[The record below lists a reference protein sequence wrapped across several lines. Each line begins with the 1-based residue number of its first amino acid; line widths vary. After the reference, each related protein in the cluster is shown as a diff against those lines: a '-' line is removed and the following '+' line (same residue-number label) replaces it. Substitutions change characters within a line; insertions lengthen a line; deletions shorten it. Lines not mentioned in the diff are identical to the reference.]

1 MSSSTSAAS
10 LRVPDAAAAAASF
23 PAVVICAACAP
34 GPLLFALGAGAAAL
48 ADAVLAAA
56 RAFAARAAAAWP
68 ALVLLA
74 VAAGWASRGAM
85 SSPFPSLSSSSSRLS
100 ESRRLREA
108 LAEHSETLAGIE
120 RGISVSKEEEERE
133 RTLIGFKLAAAAAAS

>member
-1 MSSSTSAAS
+1 
-10 LRVPDAAAAAASF
+10 
-23 PAVVICAACAP
+23 
-34 GPLLFALGAGAAAL
+34 
-48 ADAVLAAA
+48 
-56 RAFAARAAAAWP
+56 
-68 ALVLLA
+68 
-74 VAAGWASRGAM
+74 M
-85 SSPFPSLSSSSSRLS
+85 SSPSSSLSSSSSRLS